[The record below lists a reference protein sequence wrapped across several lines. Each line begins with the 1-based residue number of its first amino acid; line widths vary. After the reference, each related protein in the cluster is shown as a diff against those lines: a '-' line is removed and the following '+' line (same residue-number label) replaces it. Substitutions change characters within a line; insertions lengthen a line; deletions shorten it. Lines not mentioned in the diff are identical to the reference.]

1 MEFISEI
8 FGELDVAAIPDAIDV
23 AEDSDG
29 NIPSVGAF
37 QWRDLEENRR
47 IPKAVLNKGR
57 SYAWT
62 IAKEEIKQIKSMLK
76 NKYES
81 YDPSV
86 EALFESFFGSES
98 QVFACFHKHTNVD
111 HQFFLKC
118 LFAFFFSCAHGGLSA
133 SIMFDP
139 QKSVLMKF
147 EKCSGQK
154 SSPDSKKAY
163 TEFWNAVGSAKK
175 SGKFMWSELETTV
188 NDLLYSHFLEGW
200 PEGAK
205 LYGTIDDDKQKHKTR
220 KKGKDL

>member
-47 IPKAVLNKGR
+47 IPRALLNKGR

-62 IAKEEIKQIKSMLK
+62 IAKEEIKQVKSMLK

-86 EALFESFFGSES
+86 EAL
-98 QVFACFHKHTNVD
+98 
-111 HQFFLKC
+111 
-118 LFAFFFSCAHGGLSA
+118 
-133 SIMFDP
+133 SI
-139 QKSVLMKF
+139 
-147 EKCSGQK
+147 
-154 SSPDSKKAY
+154 SK
-163 TEFWNAVGSAKK
+163 
-175 SGKFMWSELETTV
+175 
-188 NDLLYSHFLEGW
+188 
-200 PEGAK
+200 
-205 LYGTIDDDKQKHKTR
+205 
-220 KKGKDL
+220 